1 MQIHGMMVFIDQHTN
16 VPDDPPFEDILETA
30 DVSIWRLQ
38 GLPDI

>member
-1 MQIHGMMVFIDQHTN
+1 MKVLIDRYTN
-16 VPDDPPFEDILETA
+16 VPDDAPFEAILETA